1 MKQIYKIKTFIAI
14 AVVFSMT
21 AGLFGQTT
29 PVQVWVLSG
38 GISGNAIVERMAPS
52 GGVPTED
59 VVLEVVSFYPNP
71 ASDVL
76 NIRANNIKTIE
87 IINMMGAII
96 INTSASGNTHT
107 LDISSLTPGLYF
119 IRVTTETGVSVGR
132 FIRQK

>member
-29 PVQVWVLSG
+29 SVQVWILSE
-38 GISGNAIVERMAPS
+38 GISGDAIVERTVS
-52 GGVPTED
+52 SEDVSTED
-59 VVLEVVSFYPNP
+59 VVMEVVSFYPNP

-96 INTSASGNTHT
+96 ISTSGSGNSYT

-119 IRVTTETGVSVGR
+119 IRVTIETGVSVGR
-132 FIRQK
+132 FIKL